1 MSGGNSKNKARSKK
15 QEGWEEAGGEFY
27 QELYP
32 GGEQELFDNLQR
44 ADAAKLATLLPSKQ
58 ARNTTTVKRAR
69 SQNERRQSTF
79 ARTTQSRDIHL
90 SMLPDLSENL
100 SNEERTWE
108 EIMQIKAMPV
118 PMNQKRER
126 KARLQNA
133 TKLRLQGFEQLQWRQ
148 RKVWH
153 RFRIRFSEI
162 VGKLELWQS
171 PMREIEGKFGTG
183 VVSYF
188 LFLRW
193 LLFLN
198 IAISMLI
205 ILFMILPK
213 TLLTEAESTCE
224 DYSDNSTECCSNYYL
239 TKNLSDSN
247 VFLDVLQGTGWMER
261 TILFYGVYS
270 DQIYK
275 YYVKNLFQ
283 SELYFNMPMAYILVA
298 ISWVLLSLIAIV
310 KTAAKGFKE
319 RLVENEGQ
327 FYKYCN
333 LVFGG
338 WDFCIQ
344 NDKSAKIKH
353 KALYNEIKG
362 YLEEEKYNE
371 EKQQRT
377 RESQILIYFKRL
389 LINLIVFII
398 LIASGVLIYFA
409 FNYSTDRL
417 SQPEQIIETNTNFG
431 NINVTHAEKLTLS
444 LYKEGG
450 MFFEQ
455 LENTLLEF
463 LPFLCIVILNLIV
476 PEIFSYL
483 IPFESYTPAHVL
495 IISLL
500 RTVLL
505 RLSSL
510 AVLLSQMYTYVR
522 DNGFVCS
529 YVNETDENSSK
540 LDCWETYVG
549 QQLYKLILTDFAVQF
564 VTTFF
569 INLPRAFV
577 ARHTNSRCFKIIG
590 EQDFYLPKH
599 VLDIVYTQ
607 TIIWMGSFFCPFLPI
622 IGTIFYFLIFYIKK
636 FTCLT
641 NCTPS
646 PVVYKASKSKS
657 LFMSVLL
664 LGFIASITPV
674 AYSVAEIFPSINC
687 GPYRGYNNVWEFVI
701 ETFDG
706 FPFLIREFIFRM
718 GTSTFAVPAFAV
730 LLFFLYYYWAVAA
743 ANRHMVTVLKNQL
756 VLEGH
761 DKQFLLN
768 RLSAFIRQHQ
778 KRCERRNRASFAD
791 DDSIRQSSR

>member
-1 MSGGNSKNKARSKK
+1 MSGGGSKGKSRGSRGA
-15 QEGWEEAGGEFY
+15 GWEEAGAEFY

-32 GGEQELFDNLQR
+32 GAEQELFENLQR
-44 ADAAKLATLLPSKQ
+44 ADTRRLATLLPSKH

-79 ARTTQSRDIHL
+79 ARTMQSRDIHL

-118 PMNQKRER
+118 PMTQKREL

-133 TKLRLQGFEQLQWRQ
+133 TKLRLQGLEQLHWRQ

-153 RFRIRFSEI
+153 RFRARFTELM
-162 VGKLELWQS
+162 GKLELWQS

-188 LFLRW
+188 LFLKW

-198 IAISMLI
+198 LTISLFV
-205 ILFMILPK
+205 ILFLILPK
-213 TLLTEAESTCE
+213 VLLVEDTRKCEGFPQNSSTC
-224 DYSDNSTECCSNYYL
+224 CSEAYL
-239 TKNLSDSN
+239 DRNLTDSN
-247 VFLDVLQGTGWMER
+247 IVLDVIQGTGWMER

-270 DQIYK
+270 DQIYT
-275 YYVKNLFQ
+275 YYLKNLLEKQ
-283 SELYFNMPMAYILVA
+283 MYYNMPLAYILVPIA
-298 ISWVLLSLIAIV
+298 WALLSLVTIARSG
-310 KTAAKGFKE
+310 ARGFKE
-319 RLVENEGQ
+319 RLVESEGQ
-327 FYKYCN
+327 FYLYCN
-333 LVFGG
+333 IVFGG
-338 WDFCIQ
+338 WDFCIH
-344 NDKSAKIKH
+344 NDRSAKIKH
-353 KALYNEIKG
+353 KAIFNEIKG
-362 YLEEEKYNE
+362 CLEEERYKE
-371 EKQQRT
+371 EKSSRS
-377 RESQILIYFKRL
+377 RESQILLFLKRL
-389 LINLIVFII
+389 LVNLIVFVI
-398 LIASGVLIYFA
+398 LIASGVFIYFVFYYSMEQLKSNSTPLLQNTPLTESLN
-409 FNYSTDRL
+409 FNSTR
-417 SQPEQIIETNTNFG
+417 
-431 NINVTHAEKLTLS
+431 AEKLLS
-444 LYKEGG
+444 FTVDPFG
-450 MFFEQ
+450 Q
-455 LENTLLEF
+455 LQVTFLEF
-463 LPFLCIVILNLIV
+463 LPFFCIVILNIIV
-476 PEIFSYL
+476 PVLFGYL
-483 IPFESYTPAHVL
+483 IQFENYVPASV
-495 IISLL
+495 IIITLL

-510 AVLLSQMYTYVR
+510 AVLLWQIHMHITK
-522 DNGFVCS
+522 DNGVQCALN
-529 YVNETDENSSK
+529 NETSASVE
-540 LDCWETYVG
+540 CWETYVG

-577 ARHTNSRCFKIIG
+577 ARHSNSRCLKIIG

-607 TIIWMGSFFCPFLPI
+607 TIIWMGTFFCPFLPI
-622 IGTIFYFLIFYIKK
+622 IGTIFYFLIFYVKK
-636 FTCLT
+636 FTCLV

-664 LGFIASITPV
+664 LGFIISMTPV
-674 AYSVAEIFPSINC
+674 AYSIAEIVPSVNC
-687 GPYRGYNNVWEFVI
+687 GPYRGLGTVWEFVI
-701 ETFDG
+701 LTFNTFPG
-706 FPFLIREFIFRM
+706 FIRDAIFFV
-718 GTSTFAVPAFAV
+718 GKSTFAVPAFAI
-730 LLFFLYYYWAVAA
+730 LLFFLYYYWAVAT
-743 ANRHMVTVLKNQL
+743 ANRHMVAVLKNQL

-791 DDSIRQSSR
+791 DDSSIRQSSR

>member
-1 MSGGNSKNKARSKK
+1 MSGGNSKQKARSKK

-69 SQNERRQSTF
+69 SQNERRQSTY

-118 PMNQKRER
+118 PMNQKREL

-133 TKLRLQGFEQLQWRQ
+133 TKLRLQGLEQLQWRQ

-153 RFRIRFSEI
+153 RFRIRFSEL
-162 VGKLELWQS
+162 VGKLELWQT

-198 IAISMLI
+198 ISISILI
-205 ILFMILPK
+205 LLFMILPK
-213 TLLTEAESTCE
+213 TLLNEAQYDCDDFEP
-224 DYSDNSTECCSNYYL
+224 NSTVCCSNYYL
-239 TKNLSDSN
+239 SKNETDTN
-247 VFLDVLQGTGWMER
+247 VFLDIIQGTGFMER

-270 DQIYK
+270 DQIYE
-275 YYVKNLFQ
+275 YYVNELLENQ
-283 SELYFNMPMAYILVA
+283 LYFNMPMAYILVA

-338 WDFCIQ
+338 WDFCIH

-353 KALYNEIKG
+353 KGLHNEIKG
-362 YLEEEKYNE
+362 YLEEEKLLE
-371 EKQQRT
+371 ERQLRT
-377 RESQILIYFKRL
+377 RESQIFIYFKRF
-389 LINLIVFII
+389 LINLIVFAI
-398 LIASGVLIYFA
+398 LTGSGVLIYFA
-409 FNYSTDRL
+409 FNFSTDRL
-417 SQPEQIIETNTNFG
+417 NNDSQQTQNFLDPGNYSNTK
-431 NINVTHAEKLTLS
+431 VEKLTLG
-444 LYKEGG
+444 LYREGG
-450 MFFEQ
+450 MNYVMKQ
-455 LENTLLEF
+455 LTVTLLEF
-463 LPFLCIVILNLIV
+463 LPFLCIVVLNLIV

-483 IPFESYTPAHVL
+483 IQIESYTPAHVL
-495 IISLL
+495 IIMLL

-510 AVLLSQMYTYVR
+510 AVLLSQMYIYVR

-529 YVNETDENSSK
+529 LTNEDSSK
-540 LDCWETYVG
+540 LECWETYVG

-569 INLPRAFV
+569 INLPRAFL
-577 ARHTNSRCFKIIG
+577 ARHTSSRCIKIIG

-636 FTCLT
+636 FTCLI

-664 LGFIASITPV
+664 LGFIVSIAPV
-674 AYSVAEIFPSINC
+674 AYSVAEILPSISC
-687 GPYRGYNNVWEFVI
+687 GPYRGYNNVWEFVV

-706 FPFLIREFIFRM
+706 FPFLIRELIFRM

-743 ANRHMVTVLKNQL
+743 ANRHMVSVLKNQL

>member
-15 QEGWEEAGGEFY
+15 QEGWEEAG
-27 QELYP
+27 
-32 GGEQELFDNLQR
+32 
-44 ADAAKLATLLPSKQ
+44 A
-58 ARNTTTVKRAR
+58 TTVKRAR
-69 SQNERRQSTF
+69 SQNERRQSTY

-118 PMNQKRER
+118 PMNQKREL

-153 RFRIRFSEI
+153 RFSIRFSEI

-198 IAISMLI
+198 LAISVII

-213 TLLTEAESTCE
+213 TLLNEINYRCE
-224 DYSDNSTECCSNYYL
+224 DFESNSTICCSNYYL
-239 TKNLSDSN
+239 TKNLTDSN
-247 VFLDVLQGTGWMER
+247 VFFDVIQGTGWMER
-261 TILFYGVYS
+261 TILFYGVYT
-270 DQIYK
+270 DQIYS
-275 YYVKNLFQ
+275 YYIANLFQ
-283 SELYFNMPMAYILVA
+283 SKLYYNMPMAYILVA

-338 WDFCIQ
+338 WDFCIH

-353 KALYNEIKG
+353 KGIYNEVKG
-362 YLEEEKYNE
+362 YLEEEKFNE
-371 EKQQRT
+371 ERQLRT

-389 LINLIVFII
+389 LVNILVFAI
-398 LIASGVLIYFA
+398 LIASGVLIYFT
-409 FNYSTDRL
+409 FNYSTDKL
-417 SQPEQIIETNTNFG
+417 NEEMSQISENQNELHIENF
-431 NINVTHAEKLTLS
+431 NQSHTEKFTLR

-450 MFFEQ
+450 LFFGQ

-463 LPFLCIVILNLIV
+463 LPFICIVVLNLIV

-483 IPFESYTPAHVL
+483 IQFESYTPAYVL
-495 IISLL
+495 IITLL

-522 DNGFVCS
+522 DNGFVCA
-529 YVNETDENSSK
+529 YNNNDSSK

-569 INLPRAFV
+569 INLPRAFL
-577 ARHTNSRCFKIIG
+577 ARHTNSRCFKMLG

-664 LGFIASITPV
+664 LGFIVSIAPV
-674 AYSVAEIFPSINC
+674 AYSVAEIFPSVNC
-687 GPYRGYNNVWEFVI
+687 GPFRGYNNVWEFVVQ
-701 ETFDG
+701 TFEG
-706 FPFLIREFIFRM
+706 FPFVIREFIFRL
-718 GTSTFAVPAFAV
+718 GTSAFAVPAFAV

>member
-32 GGEQELFDNLQR
+32 GAEQELFDNLQR

-69 SQNERRQSTF
+69 SQNERRQSTY

-118 PMNQKRER
+118 PMNQKREL

-133 TKLRLQGFEQLQWRQ
+133 TKLRLQGLEQLQWRQ

-153 RFRIRFSEI
+153 RFSIRFSEI

-188 LFLRW
+188 IFLRW

-198 IAISMLI
+198 ITISLLI
-205 ILFMILPK
+205 ITFMILPK
-213 TLLTEAESTCE
+213 TLLTETEYFC
-224 DYSDNSTECCSNYYL
+224 DNPNQNTSGCCSNHYL
-239 TKNLSDSN
+239 SQNMSYDNL
-247 VFLDVLQGTGWMER
+247 VLDVIQGTGWMER

-270 DQIYK
+270 DQIYS
-275 YYVKNLFQ
+275 YNLPKLWD
-283 SELYFNMPMAYILVA
+283 SELYYNNPMAYILVA
-298 ISWVLLSLIAIV
+298 ISWVLLSLVAIV

-319 RLVENEGQ
+319 RLVESEGQ
-327 FYKYCN
+327 FYMYCN

-338 WDFCIQ
+338 WDFCIH

-353 KALYNEIKG
+353 KALYNEVKG
-362 YLEEEKYNE
+362 CLEEERFKE
-371 EKQQRT
+371 EKQLRS
-377 RESQILIYFKRL
+377 RETQILLHLKRL
-389 LINLIVFII
+389 LINIIVFII
-398 LIASGVLIYFA
+398 LIASGILIYVT
-409 FNYSTDRL
+409 FNYSTDKLNQEL
-417 SQPEQIIETNTNFG
+417 SEPSFTEVINSTNAGLIF
-431 NINVTHAEKLTLS
+431 S
-444 LYKEGG
+444 QYKEQMIFG
-450 MFFEQ
+450 Q
-455 LENTLLEF
+455 LQNTVLEF
-463 LPFLCIVILNLIV
+463 LPFITIVVLNLIV

-483 IPFESYTPAHVL
+483 IKFENFMPPS
-495 IISLL
+495 IIIVTLL

-510 AVLLSQMYTYVR
+510 AVLLSQMYRYIST
-522 DNGFVCS
+522 NGFVCS
-529 YVNETDENSSK
+529 STNTDAKK
-540 LDCWETYVG
+540 LECWETYVG

-569 INLPRAFV
+569 INLPRAFI
-577 ARHTNSRCFKIIG
+577 ARHTNSRCLKIIG

-622 IGTIFYFLIFYIKK
+622 IGTVFYFMIFYIKK
-636 FTCLT
+636 FTCLI

-664 LGFIASITPV
+664 LGFVVSIAPV
-674 AYSVAEIFPSINC
+674 AYSVAEILPSINC
-687 GPYRGYNNVWEFVI
+687 GPYRGYETVWLFVVT
-701 ETFDG
+701 TFDG
-706 FPFLIREFIFRM
+706 FPTFIREIIFLI
-718 GTSTFAVPAFAV
+718 GTSNFAVPAFAI

-791 DDSIRQSSR
+791 DDSDIRQSSR

>member
-69 SQNERRQSTF
+69 SQNERRQSTY

-118 PMNQKRER
+118 PMNQKREL

-153 RFRIRFSEI
+153 RFSIRFSEI

-198 IAISMLI
+198 LAISVII

-213 TLLTEAESTCE
+213 TLLNEINYRCE
-224 DYSDNSTECCSNYYL
+224 DFESNSTICCSNFYL
-239 TKNLSDSN
+239 TKNLTDSN
-247 VFLDVLQGTGWMER
+247 VFFDVIQGTGWMER
-261 TILFYGVYS
+261 TILFYGVYT
-270 DQIYK
+270 DQIYS
-275 YYVKNLFQ
+275 YYIANLFQ
-283 SELYFNMPMAYILVA
+283 SKLYYNMPMAYILVA

-338 WDFCIQ
+338 WDFCIH

-353 KALYNEIKG
+353 KGIYNEVKG
-362 YLEEEKYNE
+362 YLEEEKFNE
-371 EKQQRT
+371 ERQLRT

-389 LINLIVFII
+389 LVNILVFAI
-398 LIASGVLIYFA
+398 LIASGVLIYFT
-409 FNYSTDRL
+409 FNYSTD
-417 SQPEQIIETNTNFG
+417 
-431 NINVTHAEKLTLS
+431 KL
-444 LYKEGG
+444 K
-450 MFFEQ
+450 
-455 LENTLLEF
+455 
-463 LPFLCIVILNLIV
+463 
-476 PEIFSYL
+476 
-483 IPFESYTPAHVL
+483 
-495 IISLL
+495 
-500 RTVLL
+500 
-505 RLSSL
+505 
-510 AVLLSQMYTYVR
+510 
-522 DNGFVCS
+522 
-529 YVNETDENSSK
+529 
-540 LDCWETYVG
+540 
-549 QQLYKLILTDFAVQF
+549 
-564 VTTFF
+564 
-569 INLPRAFV
+569 
-577 ARHTNSRCFKIIG
+577 
-590 EQDFYLPKH
+590 
-599 VLDIVYTQ
+599 
-607 TIIWMGSFFCPFLPI
+607 
-622 IGTIFYFLIFYIKK
+622 
-636 FTCLT
+636 
-641 NCTPS
+641 
-646 PVVYKASKSKS
+646 
-657 LFMSVLL
+657 
-664 LGFIASITPV
+664 
-674 AYSVAEIFPSINC
+674 
-687 GPYRGYNNVWEFVI
+687 
-701 ETFDG
+701 
-706 FPFLIREFIFRM
+706 
-718 GTSTFAVPAFAV
+718 
-730 LLFFLYYYWAVAA
+730 
-743 ANRHMVTVLKNQL
+743 
-756 VLEGH
+756 
-761 DKQFLLN
+761 
-768 RLSAFIRQHQ
+768 
-778 KRCERRNRASFAD
+778 RRNFSNKRESE
-791 DDSIRQSSR
+791 

>member
-1 MSGGNSKNKARSKK
+1 MSGGNSKNKVRSKR

-32 GGEQELFDNLQR
+32 GGEQELFENLQR

-58 ARNTTTVKRAR
+58 ARNTTTVKRVR
-69 SQNERRQSTF
+69 SQNERRQSTY

-118 PMNQKRER
+118 PMNQKRDI

-133 TKLRLQGFEQLQWRQ
+133 TKLRLQGLEQLQWRQ

-153 RFRIRFSEI
+153 RFSIRFTEL
-162 VGKLELWQS
+162 VGKLELWQTS
-171 PMREIEGKFGTG
+171 LREIEGKFGTG

-188 LFLRW
+188 VFLRW

-198 IAISMLI
+198 LGISTFVIVFL
-205 ILFMILPK
+205 ILP
-213 TLLTEAESTCE
+213 TVLLVEVDYECDDFAENSTICCSQAYLRRNLTEF
-224 DYSDNSTECCSNYYL
+224 
-239 TKNLSDSN
+239 N
-247 VFLDVLQGTGWMER
+247 VVVSFIQGTGWMER

-270 DQIYK
+270 DQMYT
-275 YYVKNLFQ
+275 YYINSLWRTQMF
-283 SELYFNMPMAYILVA
+283 YNMPLSYILVP
-298 ISWVLLSLIAIV
+298 ISWALFSLIAIV

-319 RLVENEGQ
+319 RLVESEGQ

-338 WDFCIQ
+338 WDFCIH
-344 NDKSAKIKH
+344 NDKSSKIKH

-362 YLEEEKYNE
+362 CLEEERFKE
-371 EKQQRT
+371 EKQLRT
-377 RESQILIYFKRL
+377 RESQIMLHLKRL
-389 LINLIVFII
+389 LIHIVVFVI
-398 LIASGVLIYFA
+398 LIASGILIYVI
-409 FNYSTDRL
+409 FNHSMDKLNEEQNSHLTNEFVNDTEKSLPLRQYNESSYS
-417 SQPEQIIETNTNFG
+417 FG
-431 NINVTHAEKLTLS
+431 
-444 LYKEGG
+444 
-450 MFFEQ
+450 Q
-455 LENTLLEF
+455 LQNTLLEF
-463 LPFLCIVILNLIV
+463 LPFITIVVLNIIV

-483 IPFESYTPAHVL
+483 IKFENYMPANT
-495 IISLL
+495 IIIALL

-510 AVLLSQMYTYVR
+510 AVLLSQIYMQI
-522 DNGFVCS
+522 
-529 YVNETDENSSK
+529 TDPDRVKCASFYEEFRME
-540 LDCWETYVG
+540 CWETYVG
-549 QQLYKLILTDFAVQF
+549 QQLYKLILTDFALQIVM
-564 VTTFF
+564 TFI
-569 INLPRAFV
+569 INLPRAFI
-577 ARHTNSRCFKIIG
+577 ARHSNSRCLKIIG
-590 EQDFYLPKH
+590 TQDFYLPKH
-599 VLDIVYTQ
+599 VLDIVYIQ

-622 IGTIFYFLIFYIKK
+622 IGTIFCFLIFYVKK

-646 PVVYKASKSKS
+646 PIVYKASKSKS

-664 LGFIASITPV
+664 LGFVISIIPV
-674 AYSVAEIFPSINC
+674 AYSVAEITPSWNC
-687 GPYRGYNNVWEFVI
+687 GPFRGFGTVWEFVVD
-701 ETFDG
+701 TFEG
-706 FPFLIREFIFRM
+706 FPFVVREIVFLL
-718 GTSTFAVPAFAV
+718 GTSTFAVPAFAF

-743 ANRHMVTVLKNQL
+743 ANRHMVEVLKNQL

-791 DDSIRQSSR
+791 DDSSVQHSSR

>member
-1 MSGGNSKNKARSKK
+1 MSGGNSKNKARNKK

-32 GGEQELFDNLQR
+32 GGEQELFENLQR

-69 SQNERRQSTF
+69 SQNERRQSTY

-118 PMNQKRER
+118 PMNQKREL
-126 KARLQNA
+126 KTNLQNA
-133 TKLRLQGFEQLQWRQ
+133 TKLRLQGLEQLQWRQ
-148 RKVWH
+148 RKVWY
-153 RFRIRFSEI
+153 RFRIRLSEI

-171 PMREIEGKFGTG
+171 PMREIEGQFGTG
-183 VVSYF
+183 VVAYF
-188 LFLRW
+188 VFLRW

-198 IAISMLI
+198 ITISFLI
-205 ILFMILPK
+205 IIFMIIPK
-213 TLLTEAESTCE
+213 TVLTETEYPC
-224 DYSDNSTECCSNYYL
+224 DNDQNTTICCSNAYL
-239 TKNLSDSN
+239 NSSISQSN
-247 VFLDVLQGTGWMER
+247 IFLDIIQGTGTMER

-270 DQIYK
+270 DQIYSYSLPK
-275 YYVKNLFQ
+275 LWDG
-283 SELYFNMPMAYILVA
+283 ELYYNNPMAYIFIA

-319 RLVENEGQ
+319 RLVESEGQ
-327 FYKYCN
+327 FYLYCN

-338 WDFCIQ
+338 WDFCIH

-362 YLEEEKYNE
+362 CLEEERFKE
-371 EKQQRT
+371 EKQLRS
-377 RESQILIYFKRL
+377 RETQILLHLKRIF
-389 LINLIVFII
+389 INLIVFII
-398 LIASGVLIYFA
+398 LIASAVFIYVMFDYSMNRLNQDGGDPESGLI
-409 FNYSTDRL
+409 FNK
-417 SQPEQIIETNTNFG
+417 IV
-431 NINVTHAEKLTLS
+431 NVTTEALIS
-444 LYKEGG
+444 GLYRENMSFG
-450 MFFEQ
+450 Q
-455 LENTLLEF
+455 LQNMLLEF
-463 LPFLCIVILNLIV
+463 LPFITIVALNIIV
-476 PEIFSYL
+476 PEIFSHL
-483 IPFESYTPAHVL
+483 IKFENYTPPNII

-510 AVLLSQMYTYVR
+510 AVLLSQMYMYIR
-522 DNGFVCS
+522 SNGFVCS
-529 YVNETDENSSK
+529 AKDEEPFK
-540 LDCWETYVG
+540 LECWETYVG
-549 QQLYKLILTDFAVQF
+549 QQLYKLILTDFAIQF
-564 VTTFF
+564 MMTFI
-569 INLPRAFV
+569 INLPRSFI
-577 ARHTNSRCFKIIG
+577 ARHTNSRCLKIIG

-599 VLDIVYTQ
+599 VLDIVYIQ
-607 TIIWMGSFFCPFLPI
+607 AIIWMGSFFCPFLPI
-622 IGTIFYFLIFYIKK
+622 IGTMFYFLMFYIKK
-636 FTCLT
+636 FTCLI

-664 LGFIASITPV
+664 FGFVVSILPV
-674 AYSVAEIFPSINC
+674 AYAIAEILPSINC
-687 GPYRGYNNVWEFVI
+687 GPYRGFNTVWEFVVK
-701 ETFDG
+701 TFEG
-706 FPFLIREFIFRM
+706 FPYIVREIIFLI
-718 GTSTFAVPAFAV
+718 GTSNFAVPAFAI
-730 LLFFLYYYWAVAA
+730 LLLFLYYYWAVAV
-743 ANRHMVTVLKNQL
+743 ANRHMVSVLKNQL

-778 KRCERRNRASFAD
+778 KRCERRTRASFAD
-791 DDSIRQSSR
+791 DESDIRQSSR

>member
-1 MSGGNSKNKARSKK
+1 
-15 QEGWEEAGGEFY
+15 
-27 QELYP
+27 
-32 GGEQELFDNLQR
+32 
-44 ADAAKLATLLPSKQ
+44 
-58 ARNTTTVKRAR
+58 
-69 SQNERRQSTF
+69 
-79 ARTTQSRDIHL
+79 
-90 SMLPDLSENL
+90 
-100 SNEERTWE
+100 
-108 EIMQIKAMPV
+108 
-118 PMNQKRER
+118 
-126 KARLQNA
+126 
-133 TKLRLQGFEQLQWRQ
+133 
-148 RKVWH
+148 
-153 RFRIRFSEI
+153 
-162 VGKLELWQS
+162 
-171 PMREIEGKFGTG
+171 MREIEGKFGTG

-198 IAISMLI
+198 ISISILI
-205 ILFMILPK
+205 LLFMILPK
-213 TLLTEAESTCE
+213 TLLNETQYECDDFEP
-224 DYSDNSTECCSNYYL
+224 NSTVCCSNYYL
-239 TKNLSDSN
+239 SKNETDTN
-247 VFLDVLQGTGWMER
+247 VFLDIIQGTGFMER

-270 DQIYK
+270 DQIYE
-275 YYVKNLFQ
+275 YYVNDLLENQ
-283 SELYFNMPMAYILVA
+283 LYFNMPMAYILVA

-338 WDFCIQ
+338 WDFCIH

-353 KALYNEIKG
+353 KALHNEIKG
-362 YLEEEKYNE
+362 YLEEEKLIE
-371 EKQQRT
+371 ERQLRT
-377 RESQILIYFKRL
+377 RESQIFIYFKRF
-389 LINLIVFII
+389 LINLIVFAI
-398 LIASGVLIYFA
+398 LIGSGLLIYFA
-409 FNYSTDRL
+409 FNFSTDRL
-417 SQPEQIIETNTNFG
+417 NDGNQQTQLSHDIGNYSNTK
-431 NINVTHAEKLTLS
+431 AERLTLG

-450 MFFEQ
+450 MNYVMRQ
-455 LENTLLEF
+455 LEVTLLEF
-463 LPFLCIVILNLIV
+463 LPFLCIVVLNLIV
-476 PEIFSYL
+476 PEMFSYL
-483 IPFESYTPAHVL
+483 IQIESYTPAHVL
-495 IISLL
+495 IIMLL

-510 AVLLSQMYTYVR
+510 AVLLSQMYIYVR

-529 YVNETDENSSK
+529 LTNEDSSK
-540 LDCWETYVG
+540 LECWETYVG

-569 INLPRAFV
+569 INLPRAFL
-577 ARHTNSRCFKIIG
+577 ARHTSSRCIKIIG

-636 FTCLT
+636 FTCLI

-664 LGFIASITPV
+664 LGFIVSIAPV
-674 AYSVAEIFPSINC
+674 AYSVAEILPSISC
-687 GPYRGYNNVWEFVI
+687 GPYRGYNNVWEFVV

-706 FPFLIREFIFRM
+706 FPFLIRELIFRM
-718 GTSTFAVPAFAV
+718 GTSTFAVPAFAI

-743 ANRHMVTVLKNQL
+743 ANRHMVSVLKNQL